1 MSREITVFTPTYN
14 RAYIIR
20 DVYISLVKQTY
31 RNFEWLV
38 IDDGSSD
45 NTEDIIKEFIQEN
58 KIEIRY
64 FKKENGGQ
72 HTALNKAI
80 ELAKGRL
87 FMIVDSDDFLTDNA
101 LERIIYWE
109 KTIQGKHGY
118 AGISGLKVYRNGK
131 VIGNSWSSKA
141 NYIDATNFERK
152 KFNLL
157 GDKAE
162 VYYLDV
168 LKEFYPI
175 PVYQGENDVEK
186 AVLWNRIANAGLQI
200 RWFNEG
206 IYVCEYLEDGM
217 TRNIQNNHLKNFQGY
232 TCWKKELIDMQPS
245 YFRVVAETSAYV
257 EMAKKKGLS
266 VKEMTVALGRARGT
280 ILLAKCYYGLHCIKR
295 KLMVLR

>member
-1 MSREITVFTPTYN
+1 MSLEITVFTPTYN
-14 RAYIIR
+14 RAYIIGE
-20 DVYISLVKQTY
+20 VYVSLEKQTY
-31 RNFEWLV
+31 KNFEWLV

-45 NTEDIIKEFIQEN
+45 NTEDVIKNFIQEN
-58 KIEIRY
+58 KMKIRY
-64 FKKENGGQ
+64 IKKENGGQ

-101 LERIIYWE
+101 LERVIYWE

-118 AGISGLKVYRNGK
+118 AGVSGLKIHKNGK
-131 VIGNSWSSKA
+131 TIGSEWKNKDA
-141 NYIDATNFERK
+141 YVDATNFERK
-152 KFNLL
+152 KRNLL

-162 VYYLDV
+162 VYYLSV
-168 LKEFYPI
+168 LKDFYPI

-186 AVLWNRIANAGLQI
+186 AVLWNRIANAGLRI

-217 TRNIQNNHLKNFQGY
+217 TRNILNNHLKNFQGY
-232 TCWKKELIDMQPS
+232 TCWKKELVDMQSS
-245 YFRVVAETSAYV
+245 YFRVVAEASAYV

-266 VKEMTVALGRARGT
+266 VKEMSAGLGRGQGT

-295 KLMVLR
+295 KLMML